1 MKFLKVILATTL
13 ISSFCV
19 NADVT
24 IYKQWHL
31 SPKQN
36 TTNIALATKL
46 PQFANQESIYLSVKK
61 MISDGKSQ
69 LLIAEGCEG
78 EINHDF
84 KENFNGWDYTRLSIL
99 KNGADFDKILTLIP
113 LKIEVLFEGK
123 ILTFCGDSKKL
134 VNEHQLALSDLR
146 AYYGYISRLN
156 QFKGKDEKRYKEY
169 SKALEVPQ
177 GQDAIVFAK
186 EKGKAALQK
195 FKDLIVKRND
205 SFIEMSIKN
214 QDKNPMII
222 IGGLHAEDL
231 EKRLK
236 EKNIKVSIIEDE
248 TYAKEEKGLFTQLEA
263 AFK

>member
-1 MKFLKVILATTL
+1 MKFFKVILATTL
-13 ISSFCV
+13 VSSFCA

-36 TTNIALATKL
+36 TTSIALAAKL
-46 PQFANQESIYLSVKK
+46 PQYANQESIYLSVKK

-78 EINHDF
+78 EINRDF

-99 KNGADFDKILTLIP
+99 KDGTDFDKILTLIP

-123 ILTFCGDSKKL
+123 ILTFCGDNKKL

-146 AYYGYISRLN
+146 AYYGYISRLS
-156 QFKGKDEKRYKEY
+156 QFKGKDEKRYQEY
-169 SKALEVPQ
+169 SKALEVPK

-186 EKGKAALQK
+186 GKGKAALQK
-195 FKDLIVKRND
+195 FKDLIIRRND
-205 SFIEMSIKN
+205 SFIEMAIKN